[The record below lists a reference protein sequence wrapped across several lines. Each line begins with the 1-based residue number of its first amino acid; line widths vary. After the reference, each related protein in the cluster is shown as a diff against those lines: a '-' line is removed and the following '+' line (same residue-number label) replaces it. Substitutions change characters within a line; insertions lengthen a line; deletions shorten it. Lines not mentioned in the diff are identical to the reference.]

1 MTIFSNGHF
10 FVVDFIFQSIL
21 KKALKVKELLN
32 DQNLQG
38 CLNLFI
44 RLSLCLVS
52 FSFWGCL
59 NFAQWWM
66 CGNGWGLRGGGI
78 PCWTRFLSVFSNGR
92 HATPTTTKTH
102 NNTYW
107 NMCGIANE
115 EWSTGYVVFLLHS
128 YQITSSA
135 GSATLEDTSWGR
147 LYLASWNLPDSQF
160 C

>member
-66 CGNGWGLRGGGI
+66 CGNGWGLRGEGDTLLNQI
-78 PCWTRFLSVFSNGR
+78 PVCVFEWKTCYPYYYQNTQQYILKYVWYSKWRMEYWICRLSLAFISNNI
-92 HATPTTTKTH
+92 K
-102 NNTYW
+102 
-107 NMCGIANE
+107 
-115 EWSTGYVVFLLHS
+115 L
-128 YQITSSA
+128 Q
-135 GSATLEDTSWGR
+135 
-147 LYLASWNLPDSQF
+147 
-160 C
+160 